1 MDPDDELTTVVDRPG
16 RPVVRSA
23 TDVMTPTPRR
33 VRQVLIERRW
43 VQVERDD
50 SGVSLVV
57 GGSVRL
63 QMTQAEAIELAKAL
77 LEFDE

>member
-1 MDPDDELTTVVDRPG
+1 VVDRPG